1 MRALQC
7 VVGRDPVRYLEPSTG
22 LAHTAMKLPT
32 GRRGWIDEPGGVA
45 RALSRGVQPVHPRP
59 RRHCDDARLETDLMG
74 ASAENPGTRT
84 SRLLLVAGF
93 VMAAGCGPRGTSE
106 PAPAPAQPPP
116 IPAQPPPTARAP
128 RAADSVRPDT
138 TPRTEARTA
147 PSRSTAAPRGTRRT
161 DTLPLRSLR
170 APVRVCAGGDVTL
183 GTNLD
188 TAWTRVASERLRT
201 RFRQRDD
208 PASLLVPL
216 RPLVADAEV
225 VLLNVE
231 SAIGSGN
238 APTKCGARSSN
249 CFAFRAPPSSAA
261 ALRALRRGGT
271 VVGNIANN
279 HARDAGSEGRDSTIA
294 ALARAGVVVTGADS
308 VATAVPTAAGDT
320 IGVLGFYTSDSTPDA
335 RDTAAVRRF
344 AARAAE
350 RYPAVIVTMHLGA
363 EGRDAQRTADAPERF
378 LGIDRGNPVA
388 FADAAVRGGA
398 ALVVGHG
405 PHVLRAVEWRDGG
418 ALIAY
423 SLGNLLTYGPFRLS
437 EPANRGAVLCA
448 TIDQR
453 GRPRDA
459 ELRPTRQLV
468 PGVMRRDVGAR
479 ALALVDSLGQLDF
492 PATGARVAA
501 SGRLQPRVLDGAS
514 APATPR

>member
-1 MRALQC
+1 
-7 VVGRDPVRYLEPSTG
+7 
-22 LAHTAMKLPT
+22 
-32 GRRGWIDEPGGVA
+32 
-45 RALSRGVQPVHPRP
+45 
-59 RRHCDDARLETDLMG
+59 MG
-74 ASAENPGTRT
+74 TSAELPGTPT
-84 SRLLLVAGF
+84 SRLLLVAGL
-93 VMAAGCGPRGTSE
+93 VMAAGCAPRSTPE
-106 PAPAPAQPPP
+106 PAPA
-116 IPAQPPPTARAP
+116 PAQPPPTARAP
-128 RAADSVRPDT
+128 RAADSARVDT
-138 TPRTEARTA
+138 TRRIEA
-147 PSRSTAAPRGTRRT
+147 PAAPIRPAAVPRASGRT

-216 RPLVADAEV
+216 RPLVADAEI

-231 SAIGSGN
+231 SAIGAGK
-238 APTKCGARSSN
+238 APSKCGAGSSN

-261 ALRALRRGGT
+261 ALRAVRRRGT

-294 ALARAGVVVTGADS
+294 ALARAGVVITGADS
-308 VATAVPTAAGDT
+308 IATAVATVSGDT

-344 AARAAE
+344 VARAAD

-363 EGRDAQRTADAPERF
+363 EGRDAQRTTDAPERF

-405 PHVLRAVEWRDGG
+405 PHVLRAVEWREGG

-423 SLGNLLTYGPFRLS
+423 SLGNLLTYGPFRLR

-448 TIDQR
+448 TIDRR

-459 ELRPTRQLV
+459 ELRSTRQLA
-468 PGVMRRDVGAR
+468 PGVMRRDATAR
-479 ALALVDSLGQLDF
+479 ARALVDSLGRLDF
-492 PATGARVAA
+492 PATGARVARG
-501 SGRLQPRVLDGAS
+501 GRLQSRVLDETVPA
-514 APATPR
+514 ATPR